1 MTCLPAS
8 SSVASA
14 AQFFSSRSCCNAF
27 SNLQL
32 QSRLPGASQHHC
44 FPARSRAK
52 AFCHSRVQT
61 CIRQIDQRS
70 LSADTG
76 TSASQIR
83 CCSDP
88 GFGDFYVKSTSLYG
102 LVRILPTS
110 FSKALRTPHF
120 LRFFFVKSNC
130 RQSFALFFDNFPR
143 SRPATP
149 ETATLLRRPEKTR
162 GFAPESVFTRER
174 TNFRT
179 VTLPSN
185 QLMMGG

>member
-1 MTCLPAS
+1 MHLATSSCNPAC
-8 SSVASA
+8 
-14 AQFFSSRSCCNAF
+14 QERRSITAF
-27 SNLQL
+27 LH
-32 QSRLPGASQHHC
+32 GAVPRR
-44 FPARSRAK
+44 FVTAGFKLAYAK
-52 AFCHSRVQT
+52 ST
-61 CIRQIDQRS
+61 QRS

>member
-120 LRFFFVKSNC
+120 LRFFFCEIELSPVLC
-130 RQSFALFFDNFPR
+130 TFLRQLSQIEARNPGNRDPT
-143 SRPATP
+143 SATRKNP
-149 ETATLLRRPEKTR
+149 
-162 GFAPESVFTRER
+162 GFRAREC
-174 TNFRT
+174 FH
-179 VTLPSN
+179 P
-185 QLMMGG
+185 

>member
-14 AQFFSSRSCCNAF
+14 AQFFSSRSCYNAF

-32 QSRLPGASQHHC
+32 QSRLPGASQHHY

-52 AFCHSRVQT
+52 AFCQSRVQT

-76 TSASQIR
+76 ISASQIR

-102 LVRILPTS
+102 LVHILPTS

-120 LRFFFVKSNC
+120 LRFFLVKSNC

-149 ETATLLRRPEKTR
+149 ETATLLRRPEKPGVSR
-162 GFAPESVFTRER
+162 PRVFSPVNAQTSELSL
-174 TNFRT
+174 FP
-179 VTLPSN
+179 VTS
-185 QLMMGG
+185 